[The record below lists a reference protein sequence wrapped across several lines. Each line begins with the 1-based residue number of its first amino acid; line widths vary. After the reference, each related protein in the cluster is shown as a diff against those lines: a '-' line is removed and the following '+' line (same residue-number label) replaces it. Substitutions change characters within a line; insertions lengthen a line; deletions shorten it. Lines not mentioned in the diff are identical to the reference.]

1 MCGVVLLQMAPWTV
15 LATIALIAVPAAL
28 FWSQSRIL
36 RLLVRTRWLFL
47 SIALLFLFA
56 VPGERLAGLAG
67 DMGMTVEGLS
77 MAAEHLLRLL
87 LLLATLALLHERL
100 GNHGL
105 VTGLHWLLA
114 PLANWRTLRERI
126 VVRLI
131 LVLDYVEGTPAPD
144 WREWLSPE
152 LAPGLAPLA
161 LETRAAG
168 FWDWLV
174 LGAFGVVLVVGW
186 QLL

>member
-1 MCGVVLLQMAPWTV
+1 VVRLQVASWTA
-15 LATIALIAVPAAL
+15 LAFTALIAVPAAL
-28 FWSQSRIL
+28 VWSPSRIR
-36 RLLVRTRWLFL
+36 RLLTRTRWLFL

-87 LLLATLALLHERL
+87 LLLATLAMLHERL

-114 PLANWRTLRERI
+114 PLASWRTMRERI

-131 LVLDYVEGTPAPD
+131 LVLDYVEGTPASD
-144 WREWLSPE
+144 WREWLSPDV
-152 LAPGLAPLA
+152 APGLAHLS

-168 FWDWLV
+168 FRDWLA
-174 LGAFGVVLVVGW
+174 LAAIGVILVAGW